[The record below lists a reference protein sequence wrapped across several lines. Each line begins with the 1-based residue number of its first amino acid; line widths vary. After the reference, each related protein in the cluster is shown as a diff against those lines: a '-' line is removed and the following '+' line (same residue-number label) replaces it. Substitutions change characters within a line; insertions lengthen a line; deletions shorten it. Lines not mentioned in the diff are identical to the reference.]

1 MHGRNRA
8 LGADDDVRGRR
19 TASCRAAVVRGSAAA
34 MTPFEEGADRVGH
47 GEAGLGEAQSSN
59 PPDDPEM
66 IRDDAAPLDS
76 DVEYEGEGDPPE
88 EPRDNEDPAPNAP

>member
-1 MHGRNRA
+1 
-8 LGADDDVRGRR
+8 VRPMTCPGVEQ
-19 TASCRAAVVRGSAAA
+19 ASCAATAVRGSAAA
-34 MTPFEEGADRVGH
+34 MTPFDEGADRVGH

-66 IRDDAAPLDS
+66 IRDDAPPLDA

-88 EPRDNEDPAPNAP
+88 ESRDNEDPAPNAP